1 MTTNHRT
8 ILECTLTAQTPISV
22 GGLGADAHSDIA
34 LAVNGKGELY
44 IPGTSLA
51 GPLRD
56 ESNKDIW
63 GYQDRTNQRT
73 RDAKGQ
79 ASRVIVRDGLIV
91 NPSLEVREHVRI
103 SSTSGTAEDKLKFN
117 RANLPKGTQIQV
129 EIQLDT
135 LDAADAEVD
144 RLVGLLTSGTLRLGG
159 AKTRGLGRVK
169 ADAVKVTKG
178 NLTTPEGLIEW
189 LEVLRQRDKQEDRA
203 ATIRTSGT
211 APSRTRCFEPAWT
224 PNGPLMVK
232 AEIEGF
238 AVDMVPEFS
247 RTGADEYRLVV
258 PGSSWKGALR
268 ACAELIVNTVK
279 GWDPHDDAKPQAL
292 SRAAPTKAARSEPVM
307 ELFGFQS
314 EREQKG
320 NQGEGEG
327 KRSRKGALHIDDVYS
342 VETFTAIQVRAL
354 ADAGS
359 TEALRGEIAPPDGG
373 RKFTYAPHV
382 AIDRWTSGPS
392 EGALFSVLEPEMA
405 WEKLHI
411 EVPADLSDVA
421 KGLLLVVWREV
432 MAGRVPIG
440 AHVNRGM
447 GQLGRVDPLN
457 FSQEERANAAEAW
470 RNWCN
475 DQ

>member
-135 LDAADAEVD
+135 LDEADAEVD
-144 RLVGLLTSGTLRLGG
+144 RLVGLLTSGMLRLGG

-169 ADAVKVTKG
+169 ADSVKVTKG

-189 LEVLRQRDKQEDRA
+189 LGNPPPA
-203 ATIRTSGT
+203 PWNTSSPP
-211 APSRTRCFEPAWT
+211 ADLQCFDIAWK

-232 AEIEGF
+232 AEIEGL
-238 AVDMVPEFS
+238 AVDILPEFS

-268 ACAELIVNTVK
+268 ACAEMIVNTVR
-279 GWDPHDDAKPQAL
+279 GWDTYDDSKPPAL
-292 SRAAPTKAARSEPVM
+292 SRAALSEPVM
-307 ELFGFQS
+307 ELFGVQS
-314 EREQKG
+314 EREQRR

-342 VETFTAIQVRAL
+342 VETFTADKVRAL

-359 TEALRGEIAPPDGG
+359 TDALKEQIAPQGRG

-392 EGALFSVLEPEMA
+392 DGALFSVLEPTVA
-405 WEKLHI
+405 WENLHI
-411 EVPADLSDVA
+411 EVPANLSDVA

-457 FSQEERANAAEAW
+457 FSQEERAAAAEAW

-475 DQ
+475 G